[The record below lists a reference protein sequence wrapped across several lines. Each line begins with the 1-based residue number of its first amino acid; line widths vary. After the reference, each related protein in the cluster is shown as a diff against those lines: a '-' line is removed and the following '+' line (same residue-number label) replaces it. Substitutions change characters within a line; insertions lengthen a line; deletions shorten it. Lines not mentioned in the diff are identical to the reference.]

1 MPMNMICSENCDRH
15 TELKSAACDIR
26 TDTAETVMDINF
38 AAVGFTDA
46 DGLFI
51 DKFLSLLYN

>member
-1 MPMNMICSENCDRH
+1 MNMICSENCDRH
-15 TELKSAACDIR
+15 TELKSAACGIR
-26 TDTAETVMDINF
+26 TDTAETVMNSNH
-38 AAVGFTDA
+38 ATGGFTDA

>member
-1 MPMNMICSENCDRH
+1 MNMICSENCDRH